1 MELVMEDS
9 RLSLVVSTGLF
20 SVEATGELLSD
31 SSDVGVGGRSPCSP
45 RLRLSTDPT
54 LGSFSLEAV
63 LVPSSPE
70 AGEAA
75 VVISVLPSSSTYS
88 ESGRLLEPYCV
99 TVTVTAEVAVCG
111 ISLLHILEEED
122 LEAVPLGV
130 SDLELE
136 IMSSLTG
143 IELITAGQ

>member
-1 MELVMEDS
+1 MEDS
-9 RLSLVVSTGLF
+9 RPPSLVVSTGLF
-20 SVEATGELLSD
+20 SVDATGELLSD
-31 SSDVGVGGRSPCSP
+31 SSDVGVGGRSPYSP
-45 RLRLSTDPT
+45 RLRLSTDST
-54 LGSFSLEAV
+54 LGSFSLVAV
-63 LVPSSPE
+63 LLSLEGDV
-70 AGEAA
+70 

-99 TVTVTAEVAVCG
+99 TVTVTADVAVCG

-122 LEAVPLGV
+122 FAVVPFGV

-143 IELITAGQ
+143 IELITARQ

>member
-9 RLSLVVSTGLF
+9 RPPSLVVSRGLF
-20 SVEATGELLSD
+20 SVDATGELLSD

-54 LGSFSLEAV
+54 FGSFSLEAV
-63 LVPSSPE
+63 LLSLEGDV
-70 AGEAA
+70 
-75 VVISVLPSSSTYS
+75 VVISVLPSSSMYS

-99 TVTVTAEVAVCG
+99 TVTVTADVAVCG

-122 LEAVPLGV
+122 LEAVPFGV

-143 IELITAGQ
+143 IELITARQ